1 MKVLVL
7 GSGVIGVTTA
17 WYLAKAGNEV
27 TVVDRLDTPATET
40 SFANAGM
47 LSFDYS
53 TPWGAPGV
61 PMKAIKW
68 MMQDISPLY
77 FDVKRFD
84 ANTISWMMKML
95 AQCSSRAFDVNK
107 ERMLRVARYSAECF
121 RELNTELDLDYD
133 VRMKGTLEVFRSQ
146 KELDGAASDVAILGR
161 CNVPHEIVD
170 VQNCINQEPA
180 LANVK
185 DKIVGGLYLPGDGTG
200 DCHKFTNG
208 LAQECRKLGVQFMMS
223 TEIHSI
229 ETAKGKVSSLKTSAG
244 ELKAD
249 KYVIALG
256 SYAPYLTRKI
266 GIHLPI
272 YPLKGYSLTMPIVD
286 ENKAPVS
293 TVMDQKYK
301 VAVTRFDDRIRV
313 GGIAEIAS
321 FNKELNLKRRGA
333 IEFTVRDLFPGAGDV
348 DGAEFWTG
356 LRPMTPDSVPILGN
370 TQYDNLVLNSG
381 HGTLG
386 WTMSLGAS
394 RYVADVVNGK
404 TPDLDHEGLSMA
416 RYH

>member
-40 SFANAGM
+40 SYANAGM

-61 PMKAIKW
+61 PLKAIKW

-77 FDVKRFD
+77 FDVRCFD
-84 ANTISWMMKML
+84 ANTIGWMMKML
-95 AQCSSRAFDVNK
+95 AQCSSQAFDVNK
-107 ERMLRVARYSAECF
+107 ERMLRVAHYSAKCF
-121 RELNTELDLDYD
+121 RELNTELKLDYD

-146 KELDGAASDVAILGR
+146 KELDGSASDVEILQR
-161 CNVPHEIVD
+161 CNVPHEMVD
-170 VQNCINQEPA
+170 VEGCVDHEPA
-180 LANVK
+180 LGNVK
-185 DKIVGGLYLPGDGTG
+185 EKIVGGLYLPGDGTG
-200 DCHKFTNG
+200 DCYKFTNG
-208 LAQECRKLGVQFMMS
+208 LAKECRKLGVEFKMG

-229 ETAKGKVSSLKTSAG
+229 ETTKGKVSSLQTSAG
-244 ELKAD
+244 EMKAD
-249 KYVIALG
+249 KYVLALG
-256 SYAPYLTRKI
+256 SHAPNLARRI
-266 GIHLPI
+266 GINLPI
-272 YPLKGYSLTMPIVD
+272 YPLKGYSLTMPIID
-286 ENKAPVS
+286 ESKAPVS

-313 GGIAEIAS
+313 GGIAEIAN
-321 FNKELNLKRRGA
+321 FNKELNLKRRKA
-333 IEFTVRDLFPGAGDV
+333 IEFTVKDLFPGAGDV
-348 DGAEFWTG
+348 DGAEFWAG

-370 TQYDNLVLNSG
+370 TKYDNLILNCG

-394 RYVADVVNGK
+394 RHVASLVNG
-404 TPDLDHEGLSMA
+404 TTSDLDSDGLSIA
-416 RYH
+416 RYG

>member
-40 SFANAGM
+40 SYANAGM

-61 PMKAIKW
+61 PLKAIKW
-68 MMQDISPLY
+68 MLQDISPLY
-77 FDVKRFD
+77 FNVKEFD
-84 ANTISWMMKML
+84 LNTIGWMLKML
-95 AQCSSRAFDVNK
+95 GQCSSQAFDVNK

-121 RELNTELDLDYD
+121 RELNSELTLDYD

-146 KELDGAASDVAILGR
+146 KEMDAAASDVAVLER
-161 CNVPHEIVD
+161 CNVPHEMVD
-170 VQNCINQEPA
+170 VDACIKQEPA

-200 DCHKFTNG
+200 DCYKFTNA
-208 LAQECRKLGVQFMMS
+208 LAEECRKLGVTFMMN
-223 TEIHSI
+223 TEIQSI
-229 ETAKGKVSSLKTSAG
+229 ETARGQVTGVKTSAG

-249 KYVIALG
+249 KYVVALG
-256 SYAPYLTRKI
+256 TYAPLLLNKI
-266 GIHLPI
+266 GIKLPI
-272 YPLKGYSLTMPIVD
+272 YPLKGYSLTMPIID
-286 ENKAPVS
+286 ESKAPVS

-313 GGIAEIAS
+313 GGIAEITN
-321 FNKELNLKRRGA
+321 FNKDLNPKRRGA
-333 IEFTVRDLFPGAGDV
+333 IEFTVRDLFPGGGDV
-348 DGAEFWTG
+348 DNAEFWTG
-356 LRPMTPDSVPILGN
+356 LRPMTPDSVPILGE
-370 TQYDNLVLNSG
+370 TPYDNLILNSG

-394 RYVADVVNGK
+394 KFVADIVNGK
-404 TPDLDHEGLSMA
+404 QPDISPDGLSMA
-416 RYH
+416 RYR

>member
-146 KELDGAASDVAILGR
+146 KELDGAASDVAILER

>member
-27 TVVDRLDTPATET
+27 IVVDRLDSPATET
-40 SFANAGM
+40 SYANAGM

-61 PMKAIKW
+61 PLKAIKW
-68 MMQDISPLY
+68 MMQDISPHY

-84 ANTISWMMKML
+84 ASTISWMMKML
-95 AQCSSRAFDVNK
+95 AQCSSEAFDVNK
-107 ERMLRVARYSAECF
+107 ERMLRVARYSADCF
-121 RELNTELDLDYD
+121 RELNAELDLDYD

-146 KELDGAASDVAILGR
+146 KELDGAASDVAILER
-161 CNVPHEIVD
+161 CNVPHEMVD
-170 VQNCINQEPA
+170 VQSCISHEPA

-208 LAQECRKLGVQFMMS
+208 LAQECRKLGVQFMMG

-229 ETAKGKVSSLKTSAG
+229 ETTKGKVSSLKTSAG

-256 SYAPYLTRKI
+256 SYAPYLTRQI
-266 GIHLPI
+266 GINLPI
-272 YPLKGYSLTMPIVD
+272 YPLKGYSLTMPIID
-286 ENKAPVS
+286 ESKAPVS

-313 GGIAEIAS
+313 GGIAEIAN
-321 FNKELNLKRRGA
+321 FNKELNPKRRGA

-404 TPDLDHEGLSMA
+404 SPDLNPEGLSMA

>member
-1 MKVLVL
+1 MKVLVM

-40 SFANAGM
+40 SYANAGM

-61 PMKAIKW
+61 PLKAIKW
-68 MMQDISPLY
+68 MLQDISPLY
-77 FDVKRFD
+77 FNVKDFD
-84 ANTISWMMKML
+84 LNTIGWMLKML
-95 AQCSSRAFDVNK
+95 GQCSERAFDVNK
-107 ERMLRVARYSAECF
+107 ERMLRVARYSAQCF
-121 RELNTELDLDYD
+121 QELNSELTLDYD

-146 KELDGAASDVAILGR
+146 KEMDAAAADVVILQR
-161 CNVPHEIVD
+161 CQVPHEMVD
-170 VQNCINQEPA
+170 VNACIKQEPA

-200 DCHKFTNG
+200 DCYKFTNA
-208 LAQECRKLGVQFMMS
+208 LAEECRKLGVTFMMN
-223 TEIHSI
+223 TEIQSI
-229 ETAKGKVSSLKTSAG
+229 ETARGQVTGVKTSAG

-249 KYVIALG
+249 KYVVALG
-256 SYAPYLTRKI
+256 TYAPLLLNKI
-266 GIHLPI
+266 GIKLPI
-272 YPLKGYSLTMPIVD
+272 YPLKGYSLTMPIID
-286 ENKAPVS
+286 ESKAPVS

-313 GGIAEIAS
+313 GGIAEITN
-321 FNKELNLKRRGA
+321 FNKDLNPKRRGA
-333 IEFTVRDLFPGAGDV
+333 IEFTVRDLFPGGGDV
-348 DGAEFWTG
+348 DNAEFWTG
-356 LRPMTPDSVPILGN
+356 LRPMTPDSVPILGE
-370 TQYDNLVLNSG
+370 TPYDNLILNSG

-394 RYVADVVNGK
+394 KFVADIVNGK
-404 TPDLDHEGLSMA
+404 QPDISPDGLSMA
-416 RYH
+416 RYR

>member
-40 SFANAGM
+40 SYANAGM

-61 PMKAIKW
+61 PVKAIKW

-77 FDVKRFD
+77 FNVRDFD
-84 ANTISWMMKML
+84 ARTIGWMMKML
-95 AQCSSRAFDVNK
+95 AQCTPQAFDVNK

-121 RELNTELDLDYD
+121 RELNSELTLDYD

-146 KELDGAASDVAILGR
+146 KELDGAAHDMAILQR
-161 CNVPHEIVD
+161 CNVPHEMVD
-170 VQNCINQEPA
+170 VETCIKHEPA

-185 DKIVGGLYLPGDGTG
+185 EKIVGGLYLPGDGTG
-200 DCHKFTNG
+200 DCYKFTKG
-208 LAQECRKLGVQFMMS
+208 LAEECKKLGVRFMME
-223 TEIHSI
+223 TEIQSI
-229 ETAKGKVSSLKTSAG
+229 ETSKGKVTSLKTSAG

-249 KYVIALG
+249 KYVVALG
-256 SYAPYLTRKI
+256 SYAPHLLGKI
-266 GIHLPI
+266 GIDLPI
-272 YPLKGYSLTMPIVD
+272 YPLKGYSLTMPILD
-286 ENKAPVS
+286 ESKAPVS

-313 GGIAEIAS
+313 GGIAEIAN
-321 FNKELNLKRRGA
+321 FNKELNPKRRGA
-333 IEFTVRDLFPGAGDV
+333 IEFSVKDLFPGAGDV

-356 LRPMTPDSVPILGN
+356 LRPMTPDSVPILGE
-370 TQYDNLVLNSG
+370 TRYDNLILNSG

-386 WTMSLGAS
+386 WTMSLGTS
-394 RYVADVVNGK
+394 KYVADVVNGRK
-404 TPDLDHEGLSMA
+404 PDISPDGLSVA

>member
-40 SFANAGM
+40 SYANAGM

-61 PMKAIKW
+61 PFKAIKW

-77 FDVKRFD
+77 FSIKDFD
-84 ANTISWMMKML
+84 ANTIGWMMKML
-95 AQCSSRAFDVNK
+95 GQCSANAFDVNK

-121 RELNTELDLDYD
+121 KELNSELTLDYD

-146 KELDGAASDVAILGR
+146 KEMDGAAGDVAILER
-161 CNVPHEIVD
+161 CNVPHEMVD
-170 VQNCINQEPA
+170 VDTCFKHEPA

-185 DKIVGGLYLPGDGTG
+185 EKIVGGLYLPGDGTG
-200 DCHKFTNG
+200 DCHKFTKG
-208 LAQECRKLGVQFMMS
+208 LAEECKKLGVTFMME
-223 TEIHSI
+223 TEIQSI
-229 ETAKGKVSSLKTSAG
+229 ETSKGKVTGVKTSAG
-244 ELKAD
+244 ELSAD
-249 KYVIALG
+249 KYVVALG
-256 SYAPYLTRKI
+256 SYAPHLLGKI
-266 GIHLPI
+266 GINLPI
-272 YPLKGYSLTMPIVD
+272 YPLKGYSLTMPIID
-286 ENKAPVS
+286 ESKAPVS

-313 GGIAEIAS
+313 GGIAEIAN
-321 FNKELNLKRRGA
+321 FNKELNPKRRSA
-333 IEFTVRDLFPGAGDV
+333 IEFSVKDLFPGAGDV
-348 DGAEFWTG
+348 DAAEFWTG
-356 LRPMTPDSVPILGN
+356 LRPMTPDSVPVLGE
-370 TQYDNLVLNSG
+370 TKYDNLILNSG

-386 WTMSLGAS
+386 WTMSLGTS
-394 RYVADVVNGK
+394 KYVADVVTGK
-404 TPDLDHEGLSMA
+404 KPDINPDGLSVA
-416 RYH
+416 RYR

>member
-27 TVVDRLDTPATET
+27 IVVDRLDTPATET
-40 SFANAGM
+40 SYANAGM

-61 PMKAIKW
+61 PLKAIKW

-84 ANTISWMMKML
+84 ASTISWMMKML
-95 AQCSSRAFDVNK
+95 AQCSSEAFDVNK
-107 ERMLRVARYSAECF
+107 ERMLRVARYSADCF
-121 RELNTELDLDYD
+121 RELNAELDLDYD

-146 KELDGAASDVAILGR
+146 KELDGAASDVAILER
-161 CNVPHEIVD
+161 CNVPHEMVD
-170 VQNCINQEPA
+170 VQSCISHEPA

-208 LAQECRKLGVQFMMS
+208 LAQECRKLGVQFMMG

-229 ETAKGKVSSLKTSAG
+229 ETTKGKVSSLKTSAG

-256 SYAPYLTRKI
+256 SYAPYLTRQI
-266 GIHLPI
+266 GINLPI
-272 YPLKGYSLTMPIVD
+272 YPLKGYSLTMPIID
-286 ENKAPVS
+286 ESKAPVS

-313 GGIAEIAS
+313 GGIAEIAN
-321 FNKELNLKRRGA
+321 FNKELNPKRRGA

-404 TPDLDHEGLSMA
+404 SPDLNPEGLSMA

>member
-61 PMKAIKW
+61 PLKAIKW

-146 KELDGAASDVAILGR
+146 KELDGAASDVAILER

-208 LAQECRKLGVQFMMS
+208 LAQECRKLGVQFMMG

>member
-61 PMKAIKW
+61 PLKAIKW

-146 KELDGAASDVAILGR
+146 KELDGAASDVAILER
-161 CNVPHEIVD
+161 CKVPHEIVD

-356 LRPMTPDSVPILGN
+356 LRPMTTDSVPILGN

>member
-40 SFANAGM
+40 SYANAGM

-61 PMKAIKW
+61 PLKAIKW

-77 FDVKRFD
+77 FDVRRFD

-95 AQCSSRAFDVNK
+95 AQCSSQAFDVNK

-121 RELNTELDLDYD
+121 RELNSELELDYD

-146 KELDGAASDVAILGR
+146 KELDGAASDVAILER
-161 CNVPHEIVD
+161 CNVPHQMVD
-170 VQNCINQEPA
+170 VQSCIHQEPA

-208 LAQECRKLGVQFMMS
+208 LAQECRKLGVQFLMG

-229 ETAKGKVSSLKTSAG
+229 ETSKGKVSSLKTSAG

-286 ENKAPVS
+286 ETKAPVS

-313 GGIAEIAS
+313 GGIAEIAN
-321 FNKELNLKRRGA
+321 FNKELNPKRRGA
-333 IEFTVRDLFPGAGDV
+333 IEFTVKDLFPGAGDV

-404 TPDLDHEGLSMA
+404 SPDLDPEGLSMA

>member
-40 SFANAGM
+40 SYANAGM

-61 PMKAIKW
+61 PLKAIKW

-77 FDVKRFD
+77 FDVRRFD

-95 AQCSSRAFDVNK
+95 AQCSSQAFDVNK

-121 RELNTELDLDYD
+121 RELNSELELDYD

-146 KELDGAASDVAILGR
+146 KELDGAASDVAILER
-161 CNVPHEIVD
+161 CNVPHQMVD
-170 VQNCINQEPA
+170 VQSCIHQEPA

-208 LAQECRKLGVQFMMS
+208 LAQECRKLGVQFLMG

-229 ETAKGKVSSLKTSAG
+229 ETSKGKVSSLKTSAG

-286 ENKAPVS
+286 ESKAPVS

-313 GGIAEIAS
+313 GGIAEIAN
-321 FNKELNLKRRGA
+321 FNKELNPKRRGA
-333 IEFTVRDLFPGAGDV
+333 IEFTVKDLFPGAGDV

-404 TPDLDHEGLSMA
+404 SPDLDPEGLSMA

>member
-40 SFANAGM
+40 SYANAGM
-47 LSFDYS
+47 LSFDYA

-61 PMKAIKW
+61 PLKAIKW
-68 MMQDISPLY
+68 MIQDISPLY
-77 FDVKRFD
+77 FDVRRFD
-84 ANTISWMMKML
+84 ATTIGWMMKML
-95 AQCSSRAFDVNK
+95 AQCSSHAFDVNK
-107 ERMLRVARYSAECF
+107 ERMLRVARYSAACF
-121 RELNTELDLDYD
+121 QELNTELKLDYD

-146 KELDGAASDVAILGR
+146 KELDGSVGDVKILER
-161 CNVPHEIVD
+161 CNVPYEMVD
-170 VQNCINQEPA
+170 AEGCVDHEPA
-180 LANVK
+180 LGNVK
-185 DKIVGGLYLPGDGTG
+185 EKIVGGLYLPGDGTG
-200 DCHKFTNG
+200 DCYKFTNG
-208 LAQECRKLGVQFMMS
+208 LAEECRKLGVQFKME

-229 ETAKGKVSSLKTSAG
+229 ETTKGKVSSLKTSTG
-244 ELKAD
+244 EMKAD
-249 KYVIALG
+249 KYVLALG
-256 SYAPYLTRKI
+256 CHARSLVRRI
-266 GIHLPI
+266 GINLPI
-272 YPLKGYSLTMPIVD
+272 YPLKGYSLTMPIID
-286 ENKAPVS
+286 ESKAPVS

-321 FNKELNLKRRGA
+321 FNKELNLKRRRA

-348 DGAEFWTG
+348 DSAEFWAG

-370 TQYDNLVLNSG
+370 TKYDNLILNCG

-394 RYVADVVNGK
+394 RYIANLVNG
-404 TPDLDHEGLSMA
+404 TTSDFDPDGLSVT
-416 RYH
+416 RYD